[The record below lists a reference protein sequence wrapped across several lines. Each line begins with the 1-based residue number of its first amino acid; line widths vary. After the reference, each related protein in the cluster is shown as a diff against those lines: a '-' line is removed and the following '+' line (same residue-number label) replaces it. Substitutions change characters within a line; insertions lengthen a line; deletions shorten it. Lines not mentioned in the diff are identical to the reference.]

1 MKYQK
6 TALVD
11 AFAFAMRKAFADAGD
26 FI

>member
-1 MKYQK
+1 MKSQK

-11 AFAFAMRKAFADAGD
+11 AFALAMRKAFADAAD